1 MFRRIT
7 PVAPAV
13 VVPGSIAHAITL
25 STPTVAVD
33 VAQTNMRVVINV
45 GATPA
50 GVSVEASPHPVL
62 PERNARSSAGTVASA
77 PRFCA

>member
-1 MFRRIT
+1 MVRRIT

-33 VAQTNMRVVINV
+33 VAQTNLRIVINV

-50 GVSVEASPHPVL
+50 QRVEKC
-62 PERNARSSAGTVASA
+62 R
-77 PRFCA
+77 